1 MHISFNEIS
10 FVSFACGN
18 TSTRSFDFEIDTKQG
33 TQDTF
38 SSIERDESM
47 GGCLIF
53 SRQKNSTSKTED

>member
-1 MHISFNEIS
+1 MYISFDEIS

-18 TSTRSFDFEIDTKQG
+18 TSTRSFDFEIETKQG

-38 SSIERDESM
+38 SSIEKVESM

-53 SRQKNSTSKTED
+53 LKSKKLNIQN